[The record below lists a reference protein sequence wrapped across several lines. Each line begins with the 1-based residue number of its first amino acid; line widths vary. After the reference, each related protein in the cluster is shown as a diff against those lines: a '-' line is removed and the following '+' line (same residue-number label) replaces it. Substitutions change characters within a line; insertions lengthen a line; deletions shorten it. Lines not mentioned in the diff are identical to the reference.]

1 MCMLEG
7 ISSVANF
14 ITAYEESQLN
24 GDSHFLFRG
33 EFFASKGNTFDI
45 YYNDPMIHHQA

>member
-7 ISSVANF
+7 ISNVANF
-14 ITAYEESQLN
+14 IIAYEES
-24 GDSHFLFRG
+24 HFLIRG
-33 EFFASKGNTFDI
+33 VFLVSKGNTFDI